1 MPRPGH
7 SIFEIALIAKFIK
20 PVEAE
25 NHQDTKSRIF
35 PRMPWVF
42 LMGGGGGSA
51 DKKTAGNLR
60 RPPCAGS
67 KPGISYGSLP
77 RRVP

>member
-20 PVEAE
+20 PAEAE

-42 LMGGGGGSA
+42 LMGGRRRIGRQKNGGQLASPA
-51 DKKTAGNLR
+51 V
-60 RPPCAGS
+60 C
-67 KPGISYGSLP
+67 
-77 RRVP
+77 RV